1 MGKNMKKLS
10 MQSVIKIVVVAL
22 LIWFFR
28 PVFHGLFM
36 VFVVSPLKGVLIVA
50 LIAGL
55 IMLLKKFGKISF
67 VPVGVQNYTIKTS
80 NNVSPAIVFGYIGVI
95 ILIMIALNFETE
107 IRYILA
113 AKQVSYEKRTDLPT
127 FEPIRLIPKQVA
139 KRYADDTFQNPQ
151 EMLGDSQIAMVD
163 GKLKRVFPRLP
174 DGGILFFTNKLNGFV
189 TAEVDTLDKKVG
201 IEDQEFKYSEG
212 IGVFDNLY
220 YRLKLGRYNVDYSTE
235 PIYLKNDKNEWVTVV
250 PYIGYRGFLFT
261 VPYWAAVVE
270 IRSDGT
276 MSDYTPEQTQE
287 VSYFKN
293 NRLYPKELVNY
304 YTDSYAYKGGLINKW
319 FLHKNQTE
327 IVALT
332 GSEKIF
338 HVSTNEG
345 FKQVVVAEPYGR
357 SYGVYKIFI
366 FDATTGKREIVE
378 YDQNSQLTGPV
389 AAADYIK
396 REFPTYSWDA
406 FSLAEPRPLKINNDL
421 YWLLSIIPNDAAGI
435 AKTVLFDAKTNKVTG
450 FDNVD
455 TLSTFI
461 KTGTVTVP
469 AAASQVTTDAVV
481 DKNAEIKAKIDLIQ
495 KELDALKELAK

>member
-1 MGKNMKKLS
+1 MKKIRVRSLVWI
-10 MQSVIKIVVVAL
+10 VILAL

-28 PVFHGLFM
+28 PFFHGFYML
-36 VFVVSPLKGVLIVA
+36 FVVSPLKGILVIA
-50 LIAGL
+50 LIAG
-55 IMLLKKFGKISF
+55 IAMLMKKFGKLTF
-67 VPVGVQNYTIKTS
+67 VPVGMQNYTIKAS
-80 NNVSPAIVFGYIGVI
+80 NHVSPGIVTAYIGILLLI
-95 ILIMIALNFETE
+95 IVALNFESE
-107 IRYILA
+107 IRYLLT
-113 AKQVSYEKRTDLPT
+113 AKDVQYETKTDLPT
-127 FEPIRLIPKQVA
+127 FEPIRLTPKQVA

-151 EMLGDSQIAMVD
+151 EMLGDSQIVMLD

-174 DGGILFFTNKLNGFV
+174 DGGILYFTNKLTGFV
-189 TAEVDTLDKKVG
+189 TVEVDTLEKKVD
-201 IEDQEFKYSEG
+201 IEVQEFKYAEG

-220 YRLKLGRYNVDYSTE
+220 YRLKLKKYSVDYTAE
-235 PIYLKNDKNEWVTVV
+235 PVYLKNDKGEWVTVV
-250 PYIGYRGFLFT
+250 SYIGYKGFPFR
-261 VPYWAAVVE
+261 VPYWAGVMEAK
-270 IRSDGT
+270 SDGT
-276 MSDYTPEQTQE
+276 ITDYTPEQAQQ

-304 YTDSYAYKGGLINKW
+304 FTDSYSYKGGLLNKW

-327 IVALT
+327 TVALP

-345 FKQVVVAEPYGR
+345 FKQLVVAEPYGR

-406 FSLAEPRPLKINNDL
+406 FNLAEPRPLKIGKDL

-435 AKTVLFDAKTNKVTG
+435 AKTVLFDAKTNKVIA
-450 FDNVD
+450 FDNSSDLTKFIATGVVA
-455 TLSTFI
+455 TTSSNATSSTAQI
-461 KTGTVTVP
+461 GTVT
-469 AAASQVTTDAVV
+469 
-481 DKNAEIKAKIDLIQ
+481 DKNAEINAKIESIQ
-495 KELDALKELAK
+495 KDLDSLKTLLK